1 MKSNSPPAGFQRTE
15 RWTVPPQIVKNY
27 PMTELQPPSA
37 RPRPARPIRACRVTA
52 FDRPPALVEID
63 LAPPAPGELQVSIR
77 AGALNFA
84 DTLMSTGRYQETPEL
99 PFTLGLELAGTVEAI
114 GEGVSGF
121 EIGQRVAVFSGQGG
135 LAEAGNF
142 PATRCTPIPE
152 GLGFAEAAA
161 LQIAYGT
168 SHMALADKARL
179 RPGERLVVTGAV
191 GGVGLTA
198 VEIGKLMGAEVIA
211 IARGPEKLA
220 IAKSAGADHLIDT
233 ESDDIRDQIKALG
246 GADVVYDTVGE
257 PLYEA
262 CFRAT
267 NPDGRILLIGFAGG
281 TLPVMKPNHMLVK
294 NITAIGFYWGAYLGF
309 NPAPLRAS
317 LATLFDWAA
326 TGRIKPH
333 ISHRLPLARFEEAL
347 DLIRTRQAT
356 GKVVLEP

>member
-1 MKSNSPPAGFQRTE
+1 
-15 RWTVPPQIVKNY
+15 
-27 PMTELQPPSA
+27 MTQSQ
-37 RPRPARPIRACRVTA
+37 PRPSQTIRACRITD
-52 FDRPPALVEID
+52 FDQPPILADIP
-63 LAPPAPGELQVSIR
+63 LAPPAPGEVRVAIR

-84 DTLMSTGRYQETPEL
+84 DTLMCKGRYQDTPEP
-99 PFTLGLELAGTVEAI
+99 PFTLGLELAGEVEAL
-114 GEGVSGF
+114 GEGVEGF
-121 EIGQRVAVFSGQGG
+121 EPGQRVAVYSGQGG

-142 PATRCTPIPE
+142 SAGRCIPIPE

-168 SHMALADKARL
+168 SHMALDYKARL
-179 RPGERLVVTGAV
+179 QPGERLVVTGAA

-211 IARGPEKLA
+211 IARGADKLA
-220 IAKSAGADHLIDT
+220 IAQAAGADHLIDAEAT
-233 ESDDIRDQIKALG
+233 DIREQIKALG
-246 GADVVYDTVGE
+246 GADVVYDAVGE

-281 TLPVMKPNHMLVK
+281 ELPKMKPNHMLVK
-294 NITAIGFYWGAYLGF
+294 NITAIGFYWGAYLNF

-326 TGRIKPH
+326 QGRIKPH
-333 ISHRLPLARFEEAL
+333 ISHRLPLEQFENAL

>member
-1 MKSNSPPAGFQRTE
+1 MS
-15 RWTVPPQIVKNY
+15 QIK
-27 PMTELQPPSA
+27 T
-37 RPRPARPIRACRVTA
+37 IRACRVTA
-52 FDRPPALVEID
+52 FDQPPQLAD
-63 LAPPAPGELQVSIR
+63 TALAPPAAGEIQVAIR

-84 DTLMSTGRYQETPEL
+84 DTLMCTGRYQDTPEP
-99 PFTLGLELAGTVEAI
+99 PFTLGLELSGKIIEI
-114 GEGVSGF
+114 GEGVTGF
-121 EIGQRVAVFSGQGG
+121 QTGQRVAIYSGQGG

-142 PATRCTPIPE
+142 PADRCIPIPE
-152 GLGFAEAAA
+152 GLGYAEAAA

-168 SHMALADKARL
+168 SHMALDYKARL
-179 RPGERLVVTGAV
+179 QPGERLVVTGAA

-211 IARGPEKLA
+211 IARGADKLA
-220 IAKSAGADHLIDT
+220 IAKAAGADHLIDAD
-233 ESDDIRDQIKALG
+233 SPDIREQIKALG
-246 GADVVYDTVGE
+246 GADVVYDAVGE

-281 TLPVMKPNHMLVK
+281 DLPKMKPNHMLVK
-294 NITAIGFYWGAYLGF
+294 NITAIGFYWGAYLNF

-326 TGRIKPH
+326 EGRIKPH
-333 ISHRLPLARFEEAL
+333 ISHRLPLDQFAEAL
-347 DLIRTRQAT
+347 ELIRSRQAT